1 MKEYKEIE
9 HMTNII
15 AKVAELNN
23 ELSDFLEE
31 LTEDNL
37 ISNKKGLS
45 NTLAYLIENLIE
57 LSNEL
62 DKLE

>member
-1 MKEYKEIE
+1 MD
-9 HMTNII
+9 II
-15 AKVAELNN
+15 NRINELNN
-23 ELSDFLEE
+23 ELSNFIEE

-37 ISNKKGLS
+37 ISNKKLLS

-62 DKLE
+62 DQ

>member
-1 MKEYKEIE
+1 MV
-9 HMTNII
+9 NII
-15 AKVAELNN
+15 NKVTELNA
-23 ELSDFLEE
+23 ELSDFIEG

-62 DKLE
+62 DKLEWIYFR

>member
-1 MKEYKEIE
+1 MD
-9 HMTNII
+9 II
-15 AKVAELNN
+15 NRINELNN
-23 ELSDFLEE
+23 ELSNFIEE

-37 ISNKKGLS
+37 ISNKKRLS

-62 DKLE
+62 DQWE

>member
-1 MKEYKEIE
+1 MD
-9 HMTNII
+9 II
-15 AKVAELNN
+15 NRINELNN
-23 ELSDFLEE
+23 ELSDFIEE

-37 ISNKKGLS
+37 ISNKKRLS
-45 NTLAYLIENLIE
+45 NTLSYLIENLIE

>member
-1 MKEYKEIE
+1 
-9 HMTNII
+9 MTNII

>member
-1 MKEYKEIE
+1 
-9 HMTNII
+9 MTNII
-15 AKVAELNN
+15 DKVAELNA
-23 ELSDFLEE
+23 ELSDFIQE

-45 NTLAYLIENLIE
+45 NTLAYIIENLIE

>member
-1 MKEYKEIE
+1 
-9 HMTNII
+9 MTNIMD
-15 AKVAELNN
+15 KVAELNA
-23 ELSDFLEE
+23 ELSDFIEE

-37 ISNKKGLS
+37 ISNKRGLS

-62 DKLE
+62 DQLE